1 MVDNLNNDGSNFTLC
16 LQLEELIDQNN
27 IEEAVR
33 SIQKHFNCNEEIAN
47 NVFIEFKKQIYDEF
61 KKIENETRASLT
73 PEQIAHA
80 NAVAREWQNKPKCP
94 TCSSTNLKKIS
105 TTSKVVNTA
114 MFGIFGTKRHKTFHC
129 NNCGY
134 EW

>member
-1 MVDNLNNDGSNFTLC
+1 MNYQQAYNYIFNEIGDEGVRLLRLVAYDKVDEGIMLIKSLTSCND
-16 LQLEELIDQNN
+16 EDAKRVWADVKDQYGTSETNT
-27 IEEAVR
+27 
-33 SIQKHFNCNEEIAN
+33 
-47 NVFIEFKKQIYDEF
+47 FIETKERLAKQQIY
-61 KKIENETRASLT
+61 NSSLS
-73 PEQIAHA
+73 
-80 NAVAREWQNKPKCP
+80 PKCP

-105 TTSKVVNTA
+105 VTSKAVNTA

>member
-1 MVDNLNNDGSNFTLC
+1 MNYQQAYNYIFNEIGDEGYELL
-16 LQLEELIDQNN
+16 ELIAYDKADEG
-27 IEEAVR
+27 IMLIK
-33 SIQKHFNCNEEIAN
+33 SLTSCNDEDAKQLWADVKDKFGTKETN
-47 NVFIEFKKQIYDEF
+47 TFIESKEILEQ
-61 KKIENETRASLT
+61 NEAMAALL
-73 PEQIAHA
+73 
-80 NAVAREWQNKPKCP
+80 PKCP

-105 TTSKVVNTA
+105 VTSKAVNTA

>member
-1 MVDNLNNDGSNFTLC
+1 MNYQQSYNYIFNEIGDEGLELLDLIADNKTDEGIMLIKNLTSCNDEDAKQLWEDLKDKYGTSETNPFILSNDV
-16 LQLEELIDQNN
+16 LEKN
-27 IEEAVR
+27 AVR
-33 SIQKHFNCNEEIAN
+33 NTLS
-47 NVFIEFKKQIYDEF
+47 
-61 KKIENETRASLT
+61 
-73 PEQIAHA
+73 
-80 NAVAREWQNKPKCP
+80 PKCP

-105 TTSKVVNTA
+105 VTSKAVNTA